1 MARIL
6 TLTNWYPP
14 HHFGGYEVLCDDV
27 MSRLAA
33 RGHEIEVLCSNESVA
48 GASADAPGPVPVHR
62 QLQMYWRDGYPWTPT
77 FRQRLQIER
86 DNQRALQRRL
96 DTFRPDVVS
105 VWHMGALSLSLL
117 TVVRSAGIPM
127 LYSICDEWLIYGIEL
142 DPWSR
147 TWFGNPLRRSAG
159 RLTQAALRRP
169 TQLGDLGV
177 GACFTFLSEFTR
189 TASRVASPWHYP
201 IDPVI
206 YPGIDRSM
214 FPPPVPTDVRPWGWK
229 LLFTSRL
236 DARKGAD
243 TLLRAMTRL
252 PNEATLSM
260 LGRGG
265 PAEHDRLTALADQLG
280 LGGRVHI
287 EGIGRSELPDAY
299 AGHDC
304 FVFPSEWPEP
314 FGLVPL
320 EAMACGTPVVATGV
334 GGSGE
339 FLADGVNCLR
349 FEAGDDAALAAAI
362 LRLAEDAGL
371 RQTLRTN
378 GWVSAD
384 QFDLASTVDAY
395 EACHLATAAGTLDD
409 LSLAPHPSLAG
420 RRPAPPA
427 RRVASPRLPAMVRS
441 LPGPRLLLG
450 HGDAESV
457 ADHDRDH
464 AAVTLVTTLEAA
476 PTTGGPVVVGHP
488 EALPFRSGA
497 FAAVVASDE
506 LEWVDNDRTTVGELA
521 RVSAAGARLVVV
533 TPNRHNVGTIRQRL
547 RNRWKGWTRSPDQ
560 YFAHDGQVREYTWT
574 ELHQLLGTEFT
585 VDDELPIGW
594 EGSVTRRLASRLLVG
609 PLRRISPSM
618 LVTGR
623 AK

>member
-33 RGHEIEVLCSNESVA
+33 RGHEIEVLCSNESVG
-48 GASADAPGPVPVHR
+48 GAPEARESVPVHR
-62 QLQMYWRDGYPWTPT
+62 QLQMYWRDGSPWTPT

-86 DNQRALQRRL
+86 ANQRELRRRIES
-96 DTFRPDVVS
+96 FRPDVVS

-117 TVVRSAGIPM
+117 STVRNAGIPM

-147 TWFGNPLRRSAG
+147 TWFGNPLRRRAG
-159 RLTQAALRRP
+159 RLAQTALRTP
-169 TQLGDLGV
+169 THVGDLGLN
-177 GACFTFLSEFTR
+177 ACVTFLSEFTR

-214 FPPPVPTDVRPWGWK
+214 FPPPAPTDARPWGWK
-229 LLFTSRL
+229 LLYTSRL
-236 DARKGAD
+236 DARKGTD

-252 PNEATLSM
+252 PEAATLSL
-260 LGRGG
+260 LGRGD
-265 PAEHDRLTALADQLG
+265 PAEHDRLTALVDQLG
-280 LGGRVHI
+280 LTGRVRV
-287 EGIGRSELPDAY
+287 EGIDRSALSAAY

-304 FVFPSEWPEP
+304 FIFPSEWPEP

-339 FLADGVNCLR
+339 FLQDGVNCLR
-349 FEAGDDAALAAAI
+349 FEPGDEVALAAAI
-362 LRLAEDAGL
+362 LRMAEDAEL

-395 EACHLATAAGTLDD
+395 ETCHLATAAGTLDH
-409 LSLAPHPSLAG
+409 LALTPHPSVAG
-420 RRPAPPA
+420 RHQAA
-427 RRVASPRLPAMVRS
+427 RTPRQASPRLNAIVRS
-441 LPGPRLLLG
+441 LPGPQL
-450 HGDAESV
+450 HVGDHT
-457 ADHDRDH
+457 DPGP
-464 AAVTLVTTLEAA
+464 AAVTLVSTPEEARSA
-476 PTTGGPVVVGHP
+476 GGGAVVVGDP

-497 FAAVVASDE
+497 FAAVVSSDE
-506 LEWVDNDRTTVGELA
+506 LERVPNDVAAVRELA
-521 RVSAAGARLVVV
+521 RVAAPAARLVVGA
-533 TPNRHNVGTIRQRL
+533 PNRESAGTTRQRL
-547 RNRWKGWTRSPDQ
+547 GHRWKGWTRSPDQ
-560 YFAHDGQVREYTWT
+560 YFAHDGQVREYTWS
-574 ELHQLLGTEFT
+574 ELQQLLATEFT
-585 VDDELPIGW
+585 VEDQLPIGW
-594 EGSVTRRLASRLLVG
+594 AGSASRRLASRLLVG

-623 AK
+623 AH